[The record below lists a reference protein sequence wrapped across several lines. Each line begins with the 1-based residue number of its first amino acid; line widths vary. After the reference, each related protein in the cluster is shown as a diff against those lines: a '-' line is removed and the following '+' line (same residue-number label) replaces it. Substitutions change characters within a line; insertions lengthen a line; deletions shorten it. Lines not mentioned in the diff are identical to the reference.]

1 MKSFTEFLTESKKTY
16 PFKIG
21 VAGTLP
27 EGFVDSME
35 KALKKYDVTST
46 AQLSSNASNT
56 AGASSDFFLNI
67 VKNDL
72 TGLRVTVKNNS
83 TSSAGAMTINHLNGS
98 TAIGTASAALASGT
112 NMIGNTS
119 LVAAFADENSYTES
133 VTQNSS
139 VWNLEHNLGRFPAVQ
154 VVDTAGSV
162 VIGDIQYVDQ
172 NNITITFSAPFQ
184 GTAYLN

>member
-1 MKSFTEFLTESKKTY
+1 MARISTY
-16 PFKIG
+16 DKDHI
-21 VAGTLP
+21 
-27 EGFVDSME
+27 
-35 KALKKYDVTST
+35 
-46 AQLSSNASNT
+46 
-56 AGASSDFFLNI
+56 I
-67 VKNDL
+67 
-72 TGLRVTVKNNS
+72 TGIDKV
-83 TSSAGAMTINHLNGS
+83 
-98 TAIGTASAALASGT
+98 IGTDGVTGATLNYEIT
-112 NMIGNTS
+112 D

-139 VWNLEHNLGRFPAVQ
+139 VWNLEHNLNRFPVVQ